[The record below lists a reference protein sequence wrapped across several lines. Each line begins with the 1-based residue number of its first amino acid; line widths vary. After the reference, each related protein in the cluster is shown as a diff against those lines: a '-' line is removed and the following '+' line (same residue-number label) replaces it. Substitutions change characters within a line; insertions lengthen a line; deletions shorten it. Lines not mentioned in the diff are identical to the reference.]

1 MSVKD
6 TQAKYGG
13 VSGADIVTN
22 GGPLTF
28 SMSVEGL
35 EGTGK
40 TRFGLLTCPTPL
52 VHLNFGDR
60 DATPLLYDAS
70 EERRKGITLYAQ
82 HAQSP
87 DGWIRAEA
95 KESLEALAEIA
106 RAHLSDG
113 ALAGGTF
120 IIDSGSTWWEALQ
133 EVYVAPEQE
142 KRDATGGKRR
152 GGLEYTRANMILA
165 GVLNWIKNQ
174 GAFLVITHTKAQ
186 EWDAQGPVPGKYR
199 ARLNNR
205 VPYIV
210 EVRLDLTKECAECG
224 APDCKA
230 HIGRKHIGQL
240 LKFGRNTALEGMKF
254 EDKAITFEMI
264 YKLYTGGAFPNE
276 EALI

>member
-1 MSVKD
+1 MSVED
-6 TQAKYGG
+6 VRSKYGA
-13 VSGADIVTN
+13 VSGADVVTN

-28 SMSVEGL
+28 SISVEGL

-40 TRFGLLTCPTPL
+40 TRFGLLTCPRPL

-70 EERRKGITLYAQ
+70 EERRKDITLYAQ

-87 DGWIRAEA
+87 DGWTRAEA
-95 KESLEALAEIA
+95 KESLDALAEIA
-106 RAHLSDG
+106 RGHLSDG

-142 KRDATGGKRR
+142 KRDASGGKRR
-152 GGLEYTRANMILA
+152 GGLEYTKANMILS

-174 GAFLVITHTKAQ
+174 GAFLIITHTKAQ

-210 EVRLDLTKECAECG
+210 EVRLDLTKDCAECG

-254 EDKAITFEMI
+254 EDKAITFDMI

-276 EALI
+276 GALK